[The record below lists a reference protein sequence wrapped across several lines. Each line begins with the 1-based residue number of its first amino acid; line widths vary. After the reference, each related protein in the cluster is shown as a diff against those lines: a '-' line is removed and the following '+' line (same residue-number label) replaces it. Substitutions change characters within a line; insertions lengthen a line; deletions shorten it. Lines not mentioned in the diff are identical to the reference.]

1 MMMDAPLLLGL
12 APLLALLLGL
22 LAWRARRARVRRAT
36 AWSSA
41 VGERA
46 RQANRHGWLVF
57 GVTGVLLGVGL
68 AGPRGG
74 RLEVDA
80 TSRALNL
87 VIGVDLS
94 RSMLAEDVA
103 PNRLGRAV
111 REARRLSQDLAQDR
125 IGLLGFAGSSY
136 ILAPLTLDHAAV
148 ELHLTALDPDLASE
162 GGTNLARVL
171 QQGGEVLDGAG
182 QGGDRAL
189 VLFTDGETHDSLSE
203 SIAAA
208 AALREAG
215 VTLVLVSVGD
225 TIPTRIPLRDPNG
238 RRTGYQVTA
247 EGTPVETMRRDDLLQ
262 PVAEAAGGVVVSATV
277 QNQSGEVV
285 GVLRELARA
294 PARERRAQDRRPLA
308 WVMALVAALLLLGHT
323 LARRGAA
330 LVSIALVALSVPRL
344 AEAQRPSGGITPARR
359 GDHARAE
366 AAFRAEAART
376 SGAAR
381 DTALFNAGT
390 AALAAGRYAEAHGAL
405 DSAANT
411 LDPELRYRALYNHG
425 VASLRAAALDSVH
438 RDSLLALAAD
448 RLKEAL
454 LLRPDADRAKWNLEL
469 AMRRP
474 PPPPPSPQ
482 GGGGGN
488 PPPPPPGNGEG
499 PQRSPEPRPGAMTRA
514 EAEAILSSV
523 ERGEAATRAEQARR
537 RRATARVVKDW

>member
-1 MMMDAPLLLGL
+1 MDAPLLVAL
-12 APLLALLLGL
+12 APVLALLLGI
-22 LAWRARRARVRRAT
+22 LAWRGRRARVRLAS
-36 AWSSA
+36 AWSGA
-41 VGERA
+41 LGERA
-46 RQANRHGWLVF
+46 RRANRFGWLVF
-57 GVTGVLLGVGL
+57 GTTGALLGVGL
-68 AGPRGG
+68 ADPRGG
-74 RLEVDA
+74 RLDVEA
-80 TSRALNL
+80 TGRALNL

-111 REARRLSQDLAQDR
+111 REARRLSQDLAGDR

-148 ELHLTALDPDLASE
+148 GLHLTALDPDLASE

-171 QQGGEVLDGAG
+171 RQGAEVLDGAG

-203 SIAAA
+203 SITAAA
-208 AALREAG
+208 GLREAG

-225 TIPTRIPLRDPNG
+225 TVPVRIPLRNPGG
-238 RRTGYQVTA
+238 RLTGYQMTA
-247 EGTPVETMRRDDLLQ
+247 EGTQVETRRRDDLLR
-262 PVAEAAGGVVVSATV
+262 PVAEAAGGVVVSAAV
-277 QNQSGEVV
+277 QNQSDVVV
-285 GVLRELARA
+285 GILRDLARA

-308 WVMALVAALLLLGHT
+308 WVTALLAAVLLLGHT
-323 LARRGAA
+323 MTRRGAA
-330 LVSIALVALSVPRL
+330 LVSIALVALLAPED

-359 GDHARAE
+359 GEYAKAE
-366 AAFRAEAART
+366 AAFRAEAARLR
-376 SGAAR
+376 GAAR

-390 AALAAGRYAEAHGAL
+390 AALAAGRFAEAQGAL
-405 DSAANT
+405 DSAAST
-411 LDPELRYRALYNHG
+411 LDPGLRYRALYNHG

-438 RDSLLALAAD
+438 RDSLLGLAAE
-448 RLKEAL
+448 RLQEAL

-482 GGGGGN
+482 GGGGGGN
-488 PPPPPPGNGEG
+488 PPPPPPGAGEG
-499 PQRSPEPRPGAMTRA
+499 PQRSPEPRPGAMTQA

-523 ERGEAATRAEQARR
+523 ERGEASTRAEQARR
-537 RRATARVVKDW
+537 RRATGRVVKDW

>member
-1 MMMDAPLLLGL
+1 MDAPLLLVL
-12 APLLALLLGL
+12 APVLALALGA
-22 LAWRARRARVRRAT
+22 LAWRARRARVRLAT
-36 AWSSA
+36 AWSDA
-41 VGERA
+41 LGQRA
-46 RQANRHGWLVF
+46 RGINRHGFLVF

-74 RLEVDA
+74 RLDVDA

-171 QQGGEVLDGAG
+171 RQGAEVLDGAG

-208 AALREAG
+208 AALREVG

-225 TIPTRIPLRDPNG
+225 TIPARIPLRDPGG
-238 RRTGYQVTA
+238 RRIGDQQTA
-247 EGTPVETMRRDDLLQ
+247 EGTPVETRRRDDLLR
-262 PVAEAAGGVVVSATV
+262 PVAEAAGGTVVPATV
-277 QNQSGEVV
+277 QNQSDVVV
-285 GVLRELARA
+285 GILRDLARA

-308 WVMALVAALLLLGHT
+308 WVTALLAALLLVGHT
-323 LARRGAA
+323 LSRRGAA
-330 LVSIALVALSVPRL
+330 LLSLAVLVLPTPQA

-359 GDHARAE
+359 GDHAKAE
-366 AAFRAEAART
+366 SAFRAEAARAT
-376 SGAAR
+376 GAAR

-405 DSAANT
+405 DSAAST
-411 LDPELRYRALYNHG
+411 PDPELRYRALYNHG

-438 RDSLLALAAD
+438 RDSLLGLAAE

-482 GGGGGN
+482 GGGGGGN
-488 PPPPPPGNGEG
+488 PPPPPPGNGQG
-499 PQRSPEPRPGAMTRA
+499 PERSPEPRPGAMTQA

-523 ERGEAATRAEQARR
+523 ERGEAATRAEQAQR